1 MEFVLEKLILD
12 SNSLILLTKCDV
24 ITEVS
29 KLFELVLPAAVF
41 DETASE
47 NLLDRFPDAAV
58 IASMVEDGILKVSV
72 PAEDRL
78 PMPFAVH
85 RGEKEALLLSLQ
97 GNRALLATD
106 DGRAIKAARFL
117 RIPFIISPK
126 MVLRLAAQQLVSYS
140 KARMSLEKLAKIG
153 RYPPEIIAE
162 ALLSLLEVRDG

>member
-12 SNSLILLTKCDV
+12 SSSLILLTKCDV

-41 DETASE
+41 DETASG

-78 PMPFAVH
+78 
-85 RGEKEALLLSLQ
+85 
-97 GNRALLATD
+97 
-106 DGRAIKAARFL
+106 
-117 RIPFIISPK
+117 
-126 MVLRLAAQQLVSYS
+126 
-140 KARMSLEKLAKIG
+140 
-153 RYPPEIIAE
+153 
-162 ALLSLLEVRDG
+162 

>member
-12 SNSLILLTKCDV
+12 SSSLILLTKCDV

-78 PMPFAVH
+78 
-85 RGEKEALLLSLQ
+85 
-97 GNRALLATD
+97 
-106 DGRAIKAARFL
+106 
-117 RIPFIISPK
+117 
-126 MVLRLAAQQLVSYS
+126 
-140 KARMSLEKLAKIG
+140 
-153 RYPPEIIAE
+153 
-162 ALLSLLEVRDG
+162 